1 MTIIWEDVQRLGLDQ
16 DTDAVIAST
25 MATLTARELNSTDA
39 ARYLREQSLWYQSG
53 PSTMAGAIQTAM
65 PSLPAS
71 LQDLLGQL
79 YAAIWGESATA
90 LRTDDPVWGPIF
102 QQGVDGLIAASVMT
116 QAQADEFAALAGG
129 KPWAGAV
136 EADAAAA
143 RATYEAEEAARQA
156 QEAAEEAARQQEE
169 ANRQIKDATTATW
182 ISAYNA
188 HIAPVLD
195 SEAPTEADLIA
206 GVQAALAQLEA

>member
-1 MTIIWEDVQRLGLDQ
+1 MPISWDDVQRLGLDQ

-25 MATLTARELNSTDA
+25 MATLTVHSLNSTDA
-39 ARYLREQSLWYQSG
+39 ARYLREKSLWYQSG
-53 PSTMAGAIQTAM
+53 PIAMSGDIETAM

-102 QQGVDGLIAASVMT
+102 AEGVDGLIAAGVMSQT
-116 QAQADEFAALAGG
+116 QADELADLAGG
-129 KPWAGAV
+129 KPWAGAT

-143 RATYEAEEAARQA
+143 RAAHDAEVAVEQV
-156 QEAAEEAARQQEE
+156 QS
-169 ANRQIKDATTATW
+169 D
-182 ISAYNA
+182 YNA
-188 HIAPVLD
+188 ALN
-195 SEAPTEADLIA
+195 TA
-206 GVQAALAQLEA
+206 GVNEAYANGDRAGLVTALRAAADQLEA

>member
-1 MTIIWEDVQRLGLDQ
+1 MPISWDDVQRLGLDQ

-25 MATLTARELNSTDA
+25 MATLTLDYLDSTDA

-53 PSTMAGAIQTAM
+53 PIAMSGDIETAM

-102 QQGVDGLIAASVMT
+102 AEGVDGLIAAGVMS
-116 QAQADEFAALAGG
+116 QAQADELADLAGG
-129 KPWAGAV
+129 KPWAGAT

-143 RATYEAEEAARQA
+143 RAAHDAEVAVEQV
-156 QEAAEEAARQQEE
+156 QS
-169 ANRQIKDATTATW
+169 D
-182 ISAYNA
+182 YNA
-188 HIAPVLD
+188 ALN
-195 SEAPTEADLIA
+195 TA
-206 GVQAALAQLEA
+206 GVNEAYANGDRAGLVTALRAAADQLEA

>member
-16 DTDAVIAST
+16 ETDAVIAST

-39 ARYLREQSLWYQSG
+39 ARYLREQLLWYQSG
-53 PSTMAGAIQTAM
+53 PTTMAGAIEAAM

-102 QQGVDGLIAASVMT
+102 QEGVDGLIAASVMT

-143 RATYEAEEAARQA
+143 RAAR
-156 QEAAEEAARQQEE
+156 EAEEAARQQEK
-169 ANRQIKDATTATW
+169 ANRQIRDATMAVW
-182 ISAYNA
+182 ASAYNT
-188 HIAPVLD
+188 HISPVLD
-195 SEAPTEADLIA
+195 AEAPTEADLIA
-206 GVQAALAQLEA
+206 GVQAALSQLEA